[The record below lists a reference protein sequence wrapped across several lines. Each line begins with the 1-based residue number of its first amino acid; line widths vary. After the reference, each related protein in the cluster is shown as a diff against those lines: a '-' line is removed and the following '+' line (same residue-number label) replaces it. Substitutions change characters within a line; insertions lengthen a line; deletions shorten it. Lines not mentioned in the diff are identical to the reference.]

1 MGTRQKGTTDLK
13 LASITR
19 DKQLVFAAR
28 NAAVKIVDRD
38 YAMGSFPYLVNELTA
53 LIGEEEAANLFRG

>member
-1 MGTRQKGTTDLK
+1 MGTRQKGATDLK

-19 DKQLVFAAR
+19 DKVLVFAAR
-28 NAAVKIVDRD
+28 RAAVRIVDRD
-38 YAMGSFPYLVNELTA
+38 YPMGSYPYLVNELTA